1 MTEGTDAQAEVTVR
15 LGVEGRAF
23 TGRGA
28 DPDTMVACA
37 RAYLGALNKLQAW
50 ARRGS
55 AQSAMKLAEA
65 RRPAPRVGRRPRAR
79 AAAAESRFT
88 ARRAPSIHRSSAG
101 DAPPIVMGD

>member
-37 RAYLGALNKLQAW
+37 RAYLGAFNKLQAW

-55 AQSAMKLAEA
+55 AQSAMRL
-65 RRPAPRVGRRPRAR
+65 
-79 AAAAESRFT
+79 S
-88 ARRAPSIHRSSAG
+88 
-101 DAPPIVMGD
+101 